1 MRSLQQPKRIAFI
14 GSDGR
19 TYKFLCKAND
29 DLRKDARMMEF
40 NYMINDFLKKNPES
54 RDRNLCIYKK
64 KAPVDII
71 LLIFSYRYQNLC
83 CYPLG

>member
-64 KAPVDII
+64 KSSSCYHFTHI
-71 LLIFSYRYQNLC
+71 LL
-83 CYPLG
+83 